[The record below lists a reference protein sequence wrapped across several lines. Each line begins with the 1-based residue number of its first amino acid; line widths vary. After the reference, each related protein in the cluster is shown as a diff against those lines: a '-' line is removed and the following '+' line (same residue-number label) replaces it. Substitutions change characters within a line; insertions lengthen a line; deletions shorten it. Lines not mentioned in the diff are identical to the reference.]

1 MPRVA
6 VRAYQGRALDEGD
19 VQDIDVDAAA
29 RALESTDF
37 NFLRR
42 TAELTLSMS
51 GARWRLAERTPDAL
65 TFRAV
70 APSGEL
76 MPDAMT
82 LPLVDVERIT
92 WDRLP
97 KQQSRSQIRFQHHS
111 GEQWTFSGH
120 VADKFLP

>member
-1 MPRVA
+1 M
-6 VRAYQGRALDEGD
+6 
-19 VQDIDVDAAA
+19 QDIDVDAAA
-29 RALESTDF
+29 RALESTAF

-42 TAELTLSMS
+42 TAALTLSMS
-51 GARWRLAERTPDAL
+51 GARWRLAERSPDLL

-82 LPLVDVERIT
+82 LALGEVERIT

-97 KQQSRSQIRFQHHS
+97 RQQSRSQIRFQLHS

-120 VADKFLP
+120 VADEFLP